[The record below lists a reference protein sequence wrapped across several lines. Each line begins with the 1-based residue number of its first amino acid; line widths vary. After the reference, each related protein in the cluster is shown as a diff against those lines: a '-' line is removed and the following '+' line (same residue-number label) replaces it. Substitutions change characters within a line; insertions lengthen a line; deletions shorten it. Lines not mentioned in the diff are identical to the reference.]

1 MRGDH
6 FTRQWCLLRL
16 VSRAGGVTVA
26 DGARELRCSVRTVWR
41 DLRALHEAGLP
52 IYSDSD
58 GDGGRQSVW
67 RVHTNF
73 HERLP
78 LPLTLDEVVALVL
91 TERLLG
97 PARLSPFGPAIGSL
111 VRKLRALL
119 APGALD
125 LVDRMGERIGV
136 RVLGAKL
143 DAHVLE
149 QLPPIQRALA
159 ENRSLRIRYFSTSR
173 MAESERRI
181 DPYHLIDWNGGLYLI
196 GYCHLRQ
203 AVRIFAVERIR
214 SITLLDNT
222 FTRPSDFD
230 VEAYLRD
237 SWGLIRGD
245 RVTVRILFASAVAPY
260 IRERLWHRSQSL
272 RERPD
277 GTLEIRFEVADT
289 IEVCRWVLG
298 FGGDA
303 EVLEPASLRDAV
315 RREAERVVARLA
327 VPAEAVPVDGHRRP
341 LARSGGRAGTVRGRS
356 RPRSGTRRM
365 RTGT

>member
-1 MRGDH
+1 
-6 FTRQWCLLRL
+6 
-16 VSRAGGVTVA
+16 VTVA
-26 DGARELRCSVRTVWR
+26 DGARELGCSVRTVWR

-58 GDGGRQSVW
+58 ANGGRQSVW
-67 RVHTNF
+67 RVHTSF

-78 LPLTLDEVVALVL
+78 LPLTLDEVVGLVL

-136 RVLGAKL
+136 RILGAKL
-143 DAHVLE
+143 DAHVME

-159 ENRSLRIRYFSTSR
+159 ESRSLRIRYFSTSR

-181 DPYHLIDWNGGLYLI
+181 DPYHLMDWNGGLYLI
-196 GYCHLRQ
+196 GHCHLRQ

-214 SITLLDNT
+214 AVTLLEHT
-222 FTRPSDFD
+222 FSPPADFD
-230 VEAYLRD
+230 AEAYLRD
-237 SWGLIRGD
+237 AWGLIGGD
-245 RVTVRILFASAVAPY
+245 RVTVRILFAPSVAPY
-260 IRERLWHRSQSL
+260 IRERLWHRSQML
-272 RERPD
+272 RDRPD
-277 GTLEIRFEVADT
+277 GRLELQLEVADT
-289 IEVCRWVLG
+289 IEVRRWVLG

-303 EVLEPASLRDAV
+303 EVLEPASLRDAI

-327 VPAEAVPVDGHRRP
+327 VPAEAAAMDGPRRP
-341 LARSGGRAGTVRGRS
+341 LRRSASRHGATRVRSGRS
-356 RPRSGTRRM
+356 ST
-365 RTGT
+365 TG